1 MKNVHALL
9 FAAAYFILLL
19 VPISRFQ
26 ASETHAEITAAP
38 AYTVISD
45 FYPEHFGAHHGR
57 SALDVSSSQV
67 EMEDLDVEEEDFD
80 GLGTASIQKVTT
92 SPSSGHSKI
101 RANVHSVNS
110 RKLFLLYDRWLI

>member
-26 ASETHAEITAAP
+26 ASETNAEFTAAP

-80 GLGTASIQKVTT
+80 GLGTASIQNVTT
-92 SPSSGHSKI
+92 SPSSGRSKI
-101 RANVHSVNS
+101 RANVHSVDS

>member
-1 MKNVHALL
+1 MKNLHALL

-26 ASETHAEITAAP
+26 ASENHAEHTAAP
-38 AYTVISD
+38 AYTVSSD
-45 FYPEHFGAHHGR
+45 FYPEHFGAHHGP

-67 EMEDLDVEEEDFD
+67 ELEDLDVEEEDFD
-80 GLGTASIQKVTT
+80 GLGTESVQKVRTF
-92 SPSSGHSKI
+92 PSSGPSKF
-101 RANVHSVNS
+101 RAHDHSVDS